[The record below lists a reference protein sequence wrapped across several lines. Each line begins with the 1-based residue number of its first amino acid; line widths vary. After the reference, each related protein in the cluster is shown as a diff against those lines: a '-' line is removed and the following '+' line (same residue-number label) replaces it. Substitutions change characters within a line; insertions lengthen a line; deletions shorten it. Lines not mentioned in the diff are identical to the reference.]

1 MLKHPKK
8 PAKKKKRATG
18 KVKKEK
24 IYRQIDSEVLKEF
37 VSNNV
42 SEDVLKK
49 LLKIDN
55 RNVFENYFRINVW
68 TLHTQ
73 EDRVVPTTN
82 LSESFFVELTDSEEI
97 IDLTIRKD

>member
-8 PAKKKKRATG
+8 SAKKKKRATG
-18 KVKKEK
+18 RVKKEK
-24 IYRQIDSEVLKEF
+24 VYRKIDSEVLKEF
-37 VSNNV
+37 ASNNV
-42 SEDVLKK
+42 TEDVLKK

-55 RNVFENYFRINVW
+55 INVFENYFRINIW

-73 EDRVVPTTN
+73 EDRVVPTIN
-82 LSESFFVELTDSEEI
+82 LSESFFVELTDNGEI

>member
-49 LLKIDN
+49 LLKIDK
-55 RNVFENYFRINVW
+55 RLKRLKTFKKQIESG
-68 TLHTQ
+68 
-73 EDRVVPTTN
+73 TN
-82 LSESFFVELTDSEEI
+82 
-97 IDLTIRKD
+97 